1 MAHNLDIANGTAT
14 TMINLQLT
22 PEGATTLG
30 QLLFKA
36 RLGFQRDARSNTK
49 RNTGE
54 GLIAARSAA
63 QMADQAVALETK
75 LTEARTTAN

>member
-1 MAHNLDIANGTAT
+1 MAHNLDITNGTAT

-22 PEGATTLG
+22 PEEATTLG

-49 RNTGE
+49 HNTGK
-54 GLIAARSAA
+54 GLIATRFAA
-63 QMADQAVALETK
+63 QMVDQTVALETK